1 MATITIYADKRNKKN
16 CHLRLAIN
24 QFGKTA
30 YLSLDIVL
38 DLDQYVDGQV
48 VKHPNAKTLNIYLN
62 KILNQAQET
71 IFVNQVSG
79 YSNLSAQQIRDK
91 LEANLFSVGKV
102 TFLQYYENFMN
113 KKSGGTYEVYL
124 NTYNRLK
131 SYIKTDICFEEINKS
146 WLQDFE
152 MFLSSTNRKNSCN
165 IHLRNIRAV
174 FNDAIDNEV
183 TTNYPFRNY
192 RIRPEQTAKR
202 SLSIEDL
209 RFIFFDMQVEEHQE
223 CYLDYFKLIFLLCGI
238 NTIDL
243 AHLTEIVNGRIE
255 YRRAKTHK
263 LYSIKVEPEAM
274 EIINRHKGTKYLLDI
289 LNEERTDFKSWQ
301 KRFNSNLKAF
311 GKVEVGKHGKK
322 TKTPYFPF
330 LSTYWARHTWA
341 TIAAQLDIPKETI
354 AKALGHSD
362 NSVTD
367 IYINFDKRKIDEA
380 NRQVIDYLF
389 RR

>member
-48 VKHPNAKTLNIYLN
+48 VNHPNAKTLNIYLN

-71 IFVNQVSG
+71 IFINQVSG

-91 LEANLFSVGKV
+91 LEANLFSIGKV

-113 KKSGGTYEVYL
+113 KKSGGTYEVYF

-152 MFLSSTNRKNSCN
+152 MFLSSTNKKNSCN

-192 RIRPEQTAKR
+192 KIRPEQTAKR

-209 RFIFFDMQVEEHQE
+209 RFIFFDMQVEEHQK

>member
-1 MATITIYADKRNKKN
+1 
-16 CHLRLAIN
+16 
-24 QFGKTA
+24 
-30 YLSLDIVL
+30 VL

-71 IFVNQVSG
+71 IFINQVSG

-183 TTNYPFRNY
+183 TTNYPFRTFK
-192 RIRPEQTAKR
+192 IKAEQTAKR
-202 SLSIEDL
+202 SLTIDEL
-209 RFIFFDMQVEEHQE
+209 RFIFFDMQVEEWQE
-223 CYLDYFKLIFLLCGI
+223 KYLDYFKLIFLLCGI

-243 AHLTEIVNGRIE
+243 ANLKEIKNGRVE

-274 EIINRHKGTKYLLDI
+274 EIINRHKGVHNLLDI
-289 LNEERTDFKSWQ
+289 LDYGDEVKDFKNWRR
-301 KRFNSNLKAF
+301 RFNECLSSF
-311 GKVEVGKHGKK
+311 GEVTIGKQGKK
-322 TKTPYFPF
+322 TIKPYFPE
-330 LSTYWARHTWA
+330 LTSYWARHTWA
-341 TIAAQLDIPKETI
+341 TIAAELDIPKETI

-367 IYINFDKRKIDEA
+367 IYINFDRNKIDEA
-380 NRQVIDYLF
+380 NRKVIDYVF